1 MLAPETTNGPNMT
14 IQTTSLDTTPMRP
27 RASKLTLVRVAVF
40 LALGV
45 SHAWADEYTDITK
58 LMKGNQMSEA
68 MAKADQYL
76 ASKPRDPQM
85 RFLKGVIQS
94 ETGKAND
101 AINTFSRLTEEYPEL
116 PEPYNNLAVLYAN
129 GGQFDKARNSL
140 EMAIRTNPSYST
152 AHENLGDIYAKL
164 ASQAYAKAL
173 QLDNTN
179 TAVSPKLALIR
190 DLFTPTTGR
199 VVAAKPMA
207 PTTANTAPP
216 ATTVPVAVAPTAPV
230 VAPMAPKQPSV
241 VTASPTGTNQPNV
254 APAVVSNALASRD
267 VAAAAEAWA
276 KAWSERDMKSY
287 LASYGKDFTP
297 PNKLGRAAWEEER
310 KGRIMGKAKI
320 SVKLTGIT
328 ATVSGNT
335 ATAKFKQDYKADALA
350 TSSRKTLEMV
360 KSGDRWLITKEIAG

>member
-1 MLAPETTNGPNMT
+1 MT
-14 IQTTSLDTTPMRP
+14 IRTTSLNNALL
-27 RASKLTLVRVAVF
+27 RAISRQFTVMGTAILLVFGA
-40 LALGV
+40 
-45 SHAWADEYTDITK
+45 SHAWADEYIDVTK

-94 ETGKAND
+94 ETNKVNE
-101 AINTFSRLTEEYPEL
+101 AISTFTRLTEEYPEL

-129 GGQFDKARNSL
+129 GGQFDKARHSL

-152 AHENLGDIYAKL
+152 AHENLGDIYARL

-173 QLDNTN
+173 QLDAAN

-190 DLFTPTTGR
+190 ELFTLTAGR
-199 VVAAKPMA
+199 VVATKSG
-207 PTTANTAPP
+207 TTTVAAAATAPL
-216 ATTVPVAVAPTAPV
+216 VAAPTAPTTPAATA
-230 VAPMAPKQPSV
+230 VAATLAPKQSTV
-241 VTASPTGTNQPNV
+241 VAASPAGANQPNG
-254 APAVVSNALASRD
+254 ATTSASNNNALTAKD

-276 KAWSERDMKSY
+276 KAWSDRDMKSY

-310 KGRIMGKAKI
+310 KARIMGKAKI
-320 SVKLTGIT
+320 SVKLTSIT
-328 ATVSGNT
+328 TTVSGNT
-335 ATAKFKQDYKADALA
+335 AIAKFKQDYKADALA

-360 KSGDRWLITKEIAG
+360 KAGDRWVITKEIAG